1 MRKAGTLLVA
11 ASWLLA
17 LVVPRTAA
25 AEAGELRV
33 AIQYGLTYLPF
44 HWMIHEKLVE
54 KHARALGLGDVKVGW
69 TTVAGGN
76 VMQDGILSGN
86 LDIGA
91 TGLPAFLTLWA
102 KTQRSL
108 GVRGIAAY
116 NALPLKLNTRNPDV
130 RSVKDFSDKDRIAVP
145 AVRASVQAI
154 ILQMEAER
162 IYGPGQHGRLD
173 PLTVSRA
180 HPDAAIALMSG
191 RGEIDAHF
199 AAPPFQNQ
207 ELRHPGIHTVLT
219 AQDVVGGPLTI
230 GLAYTTAKF
239 RDANPKL
246 YRAFLDALAESVEL
260 IAKDRRASA
269 ETYLAVSKDKD
280 SVENIVATLSEPGL
294 EFGLV
299 PQNTMKIA
307 QFMQRTGAIETA
319 PRDWRDLFFPEI
331 HDLPGS

>member
-1 MRKAGTLLVA
+1 MRKGGVLLVA
-11 ASWLLA
+11 AAWLVAAAAPL
-17 LVVPRTAA
+17 PAA

-54 KHARALGLGDVKVGW
+54 KHARAQGLGEVKVAW

-102 KTQRSL
+102 KTRKSL
-108 GVRGIAAY
+108 GARGIAAY
-116 NALPLKLNTRNPDV
+116 NALPLKLNTRNPAI
-130 RSVKDFSDKDRIAVP
+130 RSVKDFGEKDRIAVP
-145 AVRASVQAI
+145 AVKASVQAI

-162 IYGPGQHGRLD
+162 VFGPGQHGRLD

-180 HPDAAIALMSG
+180 HPDAVVALMSG
-191 RGEIDAHF
+191 RGEIDSHF

-207 ELRHPGIHTVLT
+207 ELRTPGIHTVLT
-219 AQDVVGGPLTI
+219 AQEVVGGPLTI

-246 YRAFLDALAESVEL
+246 YRAFLDALAESITL
-260 IAKDRRASA
+260 IGKDRRASA
-269 ETYLAVSKDKD
+269 EAYLAVSKDKD
-280 SVENIVATLSEPGL
+280 TPENIVETLSEPGFV
-294 EFGLV
+294 FGLT
-299 PQNTMKIA
+299 PQNTVKIA
-307 QFMQRTGAIETA
+307 QFMQRTGAIATA
-319 PRDWRDLFFPEI
+319 PADWRELFFPEI